1 MSETPAVTSLRTTIS
16 CASVI
21 GQRREQHGLD
31 DGEDGGVG
39 ADADRQRQNGG
50 EA

>member
-1 MSETPAVTSLRTTIS
+1 MCIRV
-16 CASVI
+16 
-21 GQRREQHGLD
+21 GQRLEQHSLD

-39 ADADRQRQNGG
+39 ADTDRQRQNRG